1 MKPGIGTRFKM
12 LCVLL
17 ALCAAGLAQAQAYPS
32 RPVRLIV
39 PYPAGGV
46 VDLVARAV
54 ADKISQYWGQV
65 IVVEPRP
72 GGGADEMDKLI
83 NSEYERWG
91 KLVKARGIKAD

>member
-39 PYPAGGV
+39 PYP
-46 VDLVARAV
+46 
-54 ADKISQYWGQV
+54 
-65 IVVEPRP
+65 